1 MTKPRRALLLLGA
14 VLALAAAAL
23 LLPVREIALRL
34 LHAVESLGPWGA
46 LAYGAAYVLACVL
59 MVPGTILTL
68 GAGFL
73 YGTLGGLLV
82 VVPASLAGATAAFL
96 LARTLARDW
105 ARERVAGRPSFAA
118 IDRAVGRS
126 GFRTVLLLRLS
137 PVLPFNLLNYA
148 LGLTSV
154 RLRDYVAASALGMF
168 PATLLVVHAGALA
181 TSLAGL
187 DGASPRG
194 PARVALLVAGLA
206 AMLVAVVLVGRA
218 AKRALAEG
226 GESAA

>member
-1 MTKPRRALLLLGA
+1 MKPGAAGRALLLLGA
-14 VLALAAAAL
+14 VAALAVAAL
-23 LLPVREIALRL
+23 LLPVRDLALRL

-46 LAYGAAYVLACVL
+46 LAYAAAYVLACVL

-73 YGTLGGLLV
+73 YGTLGGLLI
-82 VVPASLAGATAAFL
+82 VVPSSLAGATLAFL
-96 LARTLARDW
+96 LARSLARDW
-105 ARERVAGRPSFAA
+105 ARERVASRPSFAA
-118 IDRAVGRS
+118 IDRAVERR

-181 TSLAGL
+181 TSLAEAGEA
-187 DGASPRG
+187 GPVG
-194 PARVALLVAGLA
+194 PARMALLVGGLL
-206 AMLVAVVLVGRA
+206 AMLAAVVLVGRA
-218 AKRALAEG
+218 AKRALAEEG
-226 GESAA
+226 A